1 MITIKSKESER
12 NQAYSNSSLS
22 AWIGKKT
29 EDTRKQRR
37 EREDTK
43 EDTWSKNI
51 TFFHSFPV
59 IIIVLLCNFRLRFR
73 KENNYSTFLDTHT
86 NSVTQL

>member
-12 NQAYSNSSLS
+12 NQAYSDSSLR

-29 EDTRKQRR
+29 EDDTRRQ
-37 EREDTK
+37 

-51 TFFHSFPV
+51 TYFFSFF
-59 IIIVLLCNFRLRFR
+59 FR
-73 KENNYSTFLDTHT
+73 NNYSIVYFRLKIIIPPFP
-86 NSVTQL
+86 Q